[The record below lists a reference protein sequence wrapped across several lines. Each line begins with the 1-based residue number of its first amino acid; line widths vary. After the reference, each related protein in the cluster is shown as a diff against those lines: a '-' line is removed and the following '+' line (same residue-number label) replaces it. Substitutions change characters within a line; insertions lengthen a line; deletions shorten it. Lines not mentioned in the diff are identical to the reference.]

1 MHHALVYTGS
11 MTPTTPWL
19 SEQEQQL
26 WRSWLALGSALPAV
40 LHRELQAD
48 AGLSLPDFDVL
59 VQLTESDGG
68 RLRVSELARSLG
80 WERSRLSHHVARME
94 RRELVTREDC
104 VDDGRG
110 AFVVL
115 APAGRAAIEQA
126 APHHVRTVR
135 RVFLDPLDEHDVAEL
150 SRLVS
155 RLLERVTG
163 EPVSPTA

>member
-1 MHHALVYTGS
+1 M
-11 MTPTTPWL
+11 TTPWL
-19 SEQEQQL
+19 TDEEQQL
-26 WRSWLALGSALPAV
+26 WRAWLALGSALPAA

-59 VQLTESDGG
+59 VQLSESADG

-80 WERSRLSHHVARME
+80 WERSRLSHHVGRME
-94 RRELVTREDC
+94 RRGLLTREEC

-115 APAGRAAIEQA
+115 TARGRAAIEEA

-135 RVFLDPLDEHDVAEL
+135 RLVFDPLTGADVAEL
-150 SRLVS
+150 TRLVTTM
-155 RLLERVTG
+155 LARVRKEG
-163 EPVSPTA
+163 STATT

>member
-1 MHHALVYTGS
+1 
-11 MTPTTPWL
+11 MTSTPWL
-19 SEQEQQL
+19 SAQEQHL
-26 WRSWLALGSALPAV
+26 WRSWLALGSALPAA

-59 VQLTESDGG
+59 VQLSESADG
-68 RLRVSELARSLG
+68 RLRFSELARALG

-94 RRELVTREDC
+94 RRDLVVREEC

-115 APAGRAAIEQA
+115 TPAGRSAIEDA

-135 RVFLDPLDEHDVAEL
+135 RLVFDPLTEQDVADL
-150 SRLVS
+150 DRIVTT
-155 RLLERVTG
+155 LLARVTG
-163 EPVSPTA
+163 TSHDASA

>member
-1 MHHALVYTGS
+1 
-11 MTPTTPWL
+11 MTSSTPWL
-19 SEQEQQL
+19 SAQEQQL
-26 WRSWLALGSALPAV
+26 WRAWLALGSALPAV
-40 LHRELQAD
+40 LHRELQSD

-94 RRELVTREDC
+94 RRDLVTREDC

-115 APAGRAAIEQA
+115 TPQGRAAIAQA

-135 RVFLDPLDEHDVAEL
+135 RVFLDPLDEHDVTEL
-150 SRLVS
+150 HRLVTT
-155 RLLERVTG
+155 LLERVTG
-163 EPVSPTA
+163 EPVRPTA